1 MDPCLPSSSSSRSWR
16 RFRRTFSSMTS
27 SRLIFKLP
35 LSNSWFF
42 IIAIFFFKCLTRV
55 SLSCFVPTM
64 TPLITL
70 RILQNRAKTINAE
83 IQSLKSTCVF
93 CFQLKVELWMEL
105 NMVDTLLTFNSYST
119 KYGPYDMVHII
130 WTILRWVN
138 LQIAWCTIWSK
149 KRTMS
154 KDQATMTF
162 NWIYNNLLS
171 FYESLSSRNEEP
183 NL

>member
-55 SLSCFVPTM
+55 SPSCFVPIM

-83 IQSLKSTCVF
+83 IQSLNSICF
-93 CFQLKVELWMEL
+93 FQLQVGPEWNWIWWTRCWPLTHIL
-105 NMVDTLLTFNSYST
+105 RNMD
-119 KYGPYDMVHII
+119 HII

-171 FYESLSSRNEEP
+171 FFESLTSRNEEP